1 MAVGLLKHREA
12 ARLKREREGHWLG
25 ERKGDGVIREAVRLG
40 TGREVKRLGR
50 EQQGIGGRKVRE
62 GKGEGGRKGKGVRK
76 VREGES
82 SKKEG
87 VRKIPSLLRLFWTCT
102 VYHALLA

>member
-40 TGREVKRLGR
+40 TEREVKRLGR
-50 EQQGIGGRKVRE
+50 EQQGIGG
-62 GKGEGGRKGKGVRK
+62 
-76 VREGES
+76 
-82 SKKEG
+82 
-87 VRKIPSLLRLFWTCT
+87 
-102 VYHALLA
+102 